1 MNILLD
7 THTVIWALEDNP
19 KLTDVARDLITN
31 IDNQIFV
38 SSASIWE
45 IAIKQ
50 SVKKDFPYKANDIV
64 TLSSRAG
71 FRFLGLG
78 LEEIINYND
87 LKIKD
92 GKYVNN
98 GPFDK
103 ILVSQAKV
111 NEMKLLTHDS
121 VMAFYDESCIISY

>member
-64 TLSSRAG
+64 TLSSRAC

-98 GPFDK
+98 DPFDK